1 MESETDQVIQALA
14 ILSMTQA
21 ARERD
26 CDLVISAS
34 PETAVIVGRLCA
46 AFGIKPPSLLARS

>member
-1 MESETDQVIQALA
+1 MENETNQVVQALA
-14 ILSMTQA
+14 ILSMTEA

-26 CDLVISAS
+26 CDIIIYAS

-46 AFGIKPPSLLARS
+46 AFGIKPPSLLARP